1 MFHFTQ
7 ISHSTK
13 KTIPGEWL
21 GFSGQDARKSWF
33 WNACDS
39 VKQKRFSGSSFIS
52 ARVTGALSTDVSE
65 TGETSCASNCN
76 ADGWKSKRMMLV
88 WDAMTFFDFISI
100 LERAPVTFDRSQ
112 K

>member
-33 WNACDS
+33 WTTCDS
-39 VKQKRFSGSSFIS
+39 AKTKDFLVRLSSLKDEL
-52 ARVTGALSTDVSE
+52 AH
-65 TGETSCASNCN
+65 
-76 ADGWKSKRMMLV
+76 
-88 WDAMTFFDFISI
+88 
-100 LERAPVTFDRSQ
+100 
-112 K
+112 